1 MMENRSFQKMA
12 KKYSSV
18 LIIFLC
24 AIFITC
30 VFGHRGVSMASQN
43 EKQQKINSDNLTVQM
58 EYYQYNVCA
67 SCHPED
73 DFFAVVS
80 DTISLIKQEYPYEIA
95 VYNTF
100 RAEDKNR
107 FEKRLQELGLKEAD
121 VSLPALI
128 MISED
133 SEALVC
139 LSGLDEIKE
148 KLEDTLKQAAK
159 PGQFVSSEAALESDE
174 KTEAASLTENENQ
187 DQMQVSS
194 SDWKEQLREAASK
207 DKSTDSVILY
217 FSTASCT
224 DCSEVKS
231 LLKKMT
237 DEQTTKKPLVIH
249 EFNIAEGDNVVLLQK
264 LFTIYDVASDKQQ
277 VPIVFFS
284 GGYLSGAKAVT
295 QELEQKWKDD
305 ELTGFNLENILS
317 DDVSGQEENKDQA
330 SFKTYIG
337 LAAAGFINGVNPCG
351 ASMLLMLLAAIAM
364 SGRSVIKTGCAYLAG
379 KFAAYCAMGMGLYK
393 LFMAIG
399 QDIFFNISN
408 VLTWIFAAVFFI
420 LAILYLVDFVNVKRK
435 QYGKIRM
442 QLPTALRKWN
452 HERIEKASKINAKWM
467 IPAAVVLG
475 IVISAGE
482 FFCTGQ
488 VYLAA
493 ILYMM
498 KMQQEMKLQTNAAFI
513 VYVTAMCI
521 PSFLIVLVIEK
532 TKNVIRMSNKT
543 LEWLPAIKLVTA
555 IVFFYICRIH
565 AYTINLA

>member
-80 DTISLIKQEYPYEIA
+80 DTISPIKQEYPYEIA

-107 FEKRLQELGLKEAD
+107 FEKRLQDLGLKEAD

-159 PGQFVSSEAALESDE
+159 PEQFVSSEAALESDE

-194 SDWKEQLREAASK
+194 SDWKEQLREAVSK

-264 LFTIYDVASDKQQ
+264 LFSIYDVASDKQQ

-284 GGYLSGAKAVT
+284 DGYLSGAKAVT
-295 QELEQKWKDD
+295 QGLEQKWKDD

-555 IVFFYICRIH
+555 IVFFIFAVFMLIQ
-565 AYTINLA
+565 

>member
-18 LIIFLC
+18 LTIFLC

-30 VFGHRGVSMASQN
+30 VFGHRGVSMASKN

-67 SCHPED
+67 ACHPED

-80 DTISLIKQEYPYEIA
+80 DTISPIKQEYPYEIA

-107 FEKRLQELGLKEAD
+107 FEKRLQDLGLKEAD

-148 KLEDTLKQAAK
+148 KLEDTFKQAAK
-159 PGQFVSSEAALESDE
+159 PGQFVSGKTALESDE
-174 KTEAASLTENENQ
+174 KTEIVTQAENENQ
-187 DQMQVSS
+187 IEKPLSNT
-194 SDWKEQLREAASK
+194 DWKNQLREAVSK

-217 FSTASCT
+217 FSTVSCT

-295 QELEQKWKDD
+295 QGLEQKWKDD

-399 QDIFFNISN
+399 QDIFFGISN

-498 KMQQEMKLQTNAAFI
+498 KIQQEMKLQTNAAFI

-555 IVFFYICRIH
+555 IVFFIFAVFMLIQ
-565 AYTINLA
+565 

>member
-1 MMENRSFQKMA
+1 
-12 KKYSSV
+12 
-18 LIIFLC
+18 
-24 AIFITC
+24 
-30 VFGHRGVSMASQN
+30 MASQN
-43 EKQQKINSDNLTVQM
+43 TEQKNNLMVQM
-58 EYYQYNVCA
+58 EYYQYSVCA

-80 DTISLIKQEYPYEIA
+80 DTISPIKQKYPYEIA

-100 RAEDKNR
+100 RAEDKKR

-159 PGQFVSSEAALESDE
+159 PGQFVSSEAALESNE
-174 KTEAASLTENENQ
+174 KIEAASLTENESQN
-187 DQMQVSS
+187 QMQISS
-194 SDWKEQLREAASK
+194 SDWKEQLREAVSK

-217 FSTASCT
+217 FSTVSCT

-237 DEQTTKKPLVIH
+237 DDQTTKKPLVIH
-249 EFNIAEGDNVVLLQK
+249 EFNIAEEDNVVLLQK
-264 LFTIYDVASDKQQ
+264 LFSIYGVASDKQQ

-284 GGYLSGAKAVT
+284 GGYLSGSKDVT
-295 QELEQKWKDD
+295 QGLEQKWKDD

-317 DDVSGQEENKDQA
+317 DDASWKEENKDQA

-379 KFAAYCAMGMGLYK
+379 KFTAYCAMGMGLYK

-399 QDIFFNISN
+399 QDIFLSISN
-408 VLTWIFAAVFFI
+408 VFTWIFAAVFFI
-420 LAILYLVDFVNVKRK
+420 LAILYLIDFVNVKRK

-498 KMQQEMKLQTNAAFI
+498 KMQQEMKLQTNVAFI

-555 IVFFYICRIH
+555 IVFFIF
-565 AYTINLA
+565 AVFMLMQ

>member
-18 LIIFLC
+18 LTIFLC

-80 DTISLIKQEYPYEIA
+80 DTISPIKQEYPYEIA

-159 PGQFVSSEAALESDE
+159 PGQFVSSEVALESDE
-174 KTEAASLTENENQ
+174 KTDAASLTENENQ

-295 QELEQKWKDD
+295 QGLEQKWKDD

-498 KMQQEMKLQTNAAFI
+498 KMQQEMNLQTNAAFI

-555 IVFFYICRIH
+555 IVFFIF
-565 AYTINLA
+565 AVFMLMQ

>member
-1 MMENRSFQKMA
+1 MMENRSFQKVA

-80 DTISLIKQEYPYEIA
+80 DTISPIKQEYPYEIA

-159 PGQFVSSEAALESDE
+159 PGQFVSSEVALESDE

-194 SDWKEQLREAASK
+194 SDWKEQLREAVSK

-217 FSTASCT
+217 FSTVSCT

-264 LFTIYDVASDKQQ
+264 LFSIYGVASDKQQ

-295 QELEQKWKDD
+295 QGLEQKWKDD

-399 QDIFFNISN
+399 QDIFLSISN

-420 LAILYLVDFVNVKRK
+420 LAILYLIDFVNVKRK

-513 VYVTAMCI
+513 IYVTAMCI

-543 LEWLPAIKLVTA
+543 LEWLPAIKIVTA
-555 IVFFYICRIH
+555 IVFFMFAVFMLIQ
-565 AYTINLA
+565 

>member
-1 MMENRSFQKMA
+1 MA

-18 LIIFLC
+18 LTIFLC
-24 AIFITC
+24 AIFLTC
-30 VFGHRGVSMASQN
+30 VFGHRGVSMASQD
-43 EKQQKINSDNLTVQM
+43 EKQQKINSDNLMVQM
-58 EYYQYNVCA
+58 EYYQYSVCA

-80 DTISLIKQEYPYEIA
+80 DTISPIKQKYPYEIA

-100 RAEDKNR
+100 RAEDKKR

-159 PGQFVSSEAALESDE
+159 PGQFVSKEAALESDE
-174 KTEAASLTENENQ
+174 KTEIVTQAENENQ
-187 DQMQVSS
+187 IEKPLSNT
-194 SDWKEQLREAASK
+194 DWKNQLREAVSK

-217 FSTASCT
+217 FSTISCT

-264 LFTIYDVASDKQQ
+264 LFSIYGVASDKQQ

-305 ELTGFNLENILS
+305 ELTGFNLENILP
-317 DDVSGQEENKDQA
+317 DDASWKEENKDQA

-364 SGRSVIKTGCAYLAG
+364 SGRSAIKTGCAYLAG
-379 KFAAYCAMGMGLYK
+379 KFTAYCAMGMGLYK

-399 QDIFFNISN
+399 QDIFLSISN

-420 LAILYLVDFVNVKRK
+420 LAILYLIDFVNVKRK

-475 IVISAGE
+475 IVISVGE

-532 TKNVIRMSNKT
+532 TKNVIHMSNKT

-555 IVFFYICRIH
+555 IVFFIF
-565 AYTINLA
+565 AVFMLMQ

>member
-1 MMENRSFQKMA
+1 MA

-18 LIIFLC
+18 LTIFLC

-30 VFGHRGVSMASQN
+30 VFGHMGVSMASQN

-159 PGQFVSSEAALESDE
+159 PEQFVSSEAELESDE

-187 DQMQVSS
+187 DQMQISS
-194 SDWKEQLREAASK
+194 SDWKEQLREAVSK

-217 FSTASCT
+217 FSTVSCT

-295 QELEQKWKDD
+295 QGLEQKWKDD

-337 LAAAGFINGVNPCG
+337 LAAAGFVNGVNPCG

-399 QDIFFNISN
+399 QDIFFSISN

-555 IVFFYICRIH
+555 IVFFIFAVFMLIQ
-565 AYTINLA
+565 

>member
-148 KLEDTLKQAAK
+148 KLEDTLKQAVK
-159 PGQFVSSEAALESDE
+159 PEQFVSSEAELESDE
-174 KTEAASLTENENQ
+174 KTDVASLTENENQ
-187 DQMQVSS
+187 DHMQVSS
-194 SDWKEQLREAASK
+194 SDWKEQLREAVSK

-217 FSTASCT
+217 FSTVSCT

-284 GGYLSGAKAVT
+284 GGYLSGAKAVI
-295 QELEQKWKDD
+295 QGLEQKWKDD

-555 IVFFYICRIH
+555 IVFFLFAVFMLIQ
-565 AYTINLA
+565 

>member
-148 KLEDTLKQAAK
+148 KLEDTFKQAAK
-159 PGQFVSSEAALESDE
+159 PGQFVSGKTALESDE
-174 KTEAASLTENENQ
+174 KTEIVTQAENENQ
-187 DQMQVSS
+187 IEKPLSNT
-194 SDWKEQLREAASK
+194 DWKNQLREAVSK

-217 FSTASCT
+217 FSTVSCT

-237 DEQTTKKPLVIH
+237 DEQTAKKPLVIH

-295 QELEQKWKDD
+295 QGLEQKWKDD

-555 IVFFYICRIH
+555 IVFFIFAVFMLIQ
-565 AYTINLA
+565 

>member
-43 EKQQKINSDNLTVQM
+43 EKQQKNNSDNLTVQM

-80 DTISLIKQEYPYEIA
+80 GTISPIKQEYPYEIA

-148 KLEDTLKQAAK
+148 KLEDTLKQAAQ
-159 PGQFVSSEAALESDE
+159 PEQFVSSEAALESDE

-194 SDWKEQLREAASK
+194 SDWKEQLREAVSK

-284 GGYLSGAKAVT
+284 DGYLSGAKAVT
-295 QELEQKWKDD
+295 QGLEQKWKDD

-555 IVFFYICRIH
+555 IVFFIFAVFMLIQ
-565 AYTINLA
+565 

>member
-80 DTISLIKQEYPYEIA
+80 DTISPIKQEYPYEIA

-159 PGQFVSSEAALESDE
+159 PEQFVSSEAALESDE

-187 DQMQVSS
+187 DHMQVSS
-194 SDWKEQLREAASK
+194 SDWKEQLREAVSK

-217 FSTASCT
+217 FSTVSCT

-237 DEQTTKKPLVIH
+237 EEQTAKKPLVIH

-264 LFTIYDVASDKQQ
+264 LFSIYDVAVEEQQ

-317 DDVSGQEENKDQA
+317 DDASWQEENKDQA

-408 VLTWIFAAVFFI
+408 VITWIFAAVFFI

-555 IVFFYICRIH
+555 IVFFLFAVFMLIQ
-565 AYTINLA
+565 

>member
-12 KKYSSV
+12 RNYSSV

-30 VFGHRGVSMASQN
+30 VFGHRSVSMASQN

-194 SDWKEQLREAASK
+194 SDWKEQLREAVSK

-217 FSTASCT
+217 FYTVSCT

-249 EFNIAEGDNVVLLQK
+249 EFNIAEEDNVVLLQK
-264 LFTIYDVASDKQQ
+264 LFSIYDVASDKQQ

-284 GGYLSGAKAVT
+284 GGYLSGSKAVT
-295 QELEQKWKDD
+295 QGLEQKWKDD

-317 DDVSGQEENKDQA
+317 DDASWKEENKDQA

-379 KFAAYCAMGMGLYK
+379 KFTAYCAMGMGLYK

-399 QDIFFNISN
+399 QDIFLSISN
-408 VLTWIFAAVFFI
+408 VFTWIFAAVFFI
-420 LAILYLVDFVNVKRK
+420 LAILYLIDFVNVKRK

-475 IVISAGE
+475 IMISAGE

-513 VYVTAMCI
+513 IYVTAMCI

-532 TKNVIRMSNKT
+532 TKNVIHMSNKT

-555 IVFFYICRIH
+555 IVFFIF
-565 AYTINLA
+565 AVFMLMQ

>member
-24 AIFITC
+24 AIFTTC

-80 DTISLIKQEYPYEIA
+80 DTISPIKQEYPYEIA

-194 SDWKEQLREAASK
+194 SDWKEQLREAVSK

-264 LFTIYDVASDKQQ
+264 LFSIYGVASDKQQ

-284 GGYLSGAKAVT
+284 DGYLSGAKAVT
-295 QELEQKWKDD
+295 QGLEQKWKDD

-317 DDVSGQEENKDQA
+317 DDVSWQEENKDQA

-399 QDIFFNISN
+399 QDIFFSISN

-498 KMQQEMKLQTNAAFI
+498 KMQQEMNLQTNAAFI

-555 IVFFYICRIH
+555 IVFFIFAVFMLIQ
-565 AYTINLA
+565 

>member
-159 PGQFVSSEAALESDE
+159 PEQFVSSEAALESDE
-174 KTEAASLTENENQ
+174 KTEIVTQAENENQ
-187 DQMQVSS
+187 IEKPLSNT
-194 SDWKEQLREAASK
+194 DWKEQLREAVSK

-217 FSTASCT
+217 FSTVSCT

-237 DEQTTKKPLVIH
+237 DEQTAKKPLVIH

-295 QELEQKWKDD
+295 QGLEQKWKDD

-399 QDIFFNISN
+399 QDIFFSISN

-555 IVFFYICRIH
+555 IVFFIFAVFMLIQ
-565 AYTINLA
+565 

>member
-1 MMENRSFQKMA
+1 MMENRSFQKAA

-80 DTISLIKQEYPYEIA
+80 DTISPIKQEYPYEIA

-107 FEKRLQELGLKEAD
+107 FEKRLQDLGLKEAD

-148 KLEDTLKQAAK
+148 KLEDTLKQAAQ
-159 PGQFVSSEAALESDE
+159 PGQFVSSEAELESDE

-187 DQMQVSS
+187 DQMQISS
-194 SDWKEQLREAASK
+194 SDWKEQLREAVSK

-217 FSTASCT
+217 FSTVSCT

-264 LFTIYDVASDKQQ
+264 LFSIYDVASDKQQ

-295 QELEQKWKDD
+295 QGLEQKWKDD
-305 ELTGFNLENILS
+305 DLTGFNLENILS

-498 KMQQEMKLQTNAAFI
+498 KMQQEMNLQTNAAFI

-555 IVFFYICRIH
+555 IVFFIFAVFMLIQ
-565 AYTINLA
+565 

>member
-159 PGQFVSSEAALESDE
+159 PGQFVSGKTALESDE
-174 KTEAASLTENENQ
+174 KTEIVTQAENENQ
-187 DQMQVSS
+187 IEKPLSNT
-194 SDWKEQLREAASK
+194 DWKNQLREAVSK

-217 FSTASCT
+217 FSTVSCT

-237 DEQTTKKPLVIH
+237 DEQTAKKPLVIH

-295 QELEQKWKDD
+295 QGLEQKWKDD

-399 QDIFFNISN
+399 QDIFFSISN

-555 IVFFYICRIH
+555 IVFFIFAVFMLIQ
-565 AYTINLA
+565 

>member
-1 MMENRSFQKMA
+1 MENRSFQKMA

-18 LIIFLC
+18 WIVLLC
-24 AIFITC
+24 AIFQTC
-30 VFGHRGVSMASQN
+30 VFGYRDVSMASQS
-43 EKQQKINSDNLTVQM
+43 EEQTSNLPVQM

-80 DTISLIKQEYPYEIA
+80 DTITPLKEEYPYEIA

-100 RAEDKNR
+100 RAEDKQR
-107 FEKRLQELGLKEAD
+107 FEKRLQELGLKEAE

-128 MISED
+128 IVSED
-133 SEALVC
+133 SGAAVC
-139 LSGLDEIKE
+139 LSGLDKIRER
-148 KLEDTLKQAAK
+148 LANTLKQAVK
-159 PGQFVSSEAALESDE
+159 SVS
-174 KTEAASLTENENQ
+174 TEAAGESDNQIEISTATKEEIKKQTEIQPSEN
-187 DQMQVSS
+187 
-194 SDWKEQLREAASK
+194 DWKEQLREAVSE
-207 DKSTDSVILY
+207 DKSTDSVLLY
-217 FSTASCT
+217 FSTVSCT
-224 DCSEVKS
+224 DCNEVKT
-231 LLKKMT
+231 LLKNLT
-237 DEQTTKKPLVIH
+237 DEQTTENPLVIH
-249 EFNIAEGDNVVLLQK
+249 EFNIAEGDGVILVQK
-264 LFTIYDVASDKQQ
+264 LFSLYNVPSDEQQ
-277 VPIVFFS
+277 VPIVFFN
-284 GGYLSGAKAVT
+284 GGYLSGAKSIT
-295 QELEQKWKDD
+295 DNLEQTWKDGK
-305 ELTGFNLENILS
+305 LIGFDVERVLSKEGASLEK
-317 DDVSGQEENKDQA
+317 ENA
-330 SFKTYIG
+330 SAQTYIG
-337 LAAAGFINGVNPCG
+337 LAVTGFINGINPCG

-399 QDIFFNISN
+399 QDIFFSISN

-498 KMQQEMKLQTNAAFI
+498 KMQQEMNLQTNAAFI

-532 TKNVIRMSNKT
+532 TKNVIRMLNKT

-555 IVFFYICRIH
+555 IVFFIFAVFMLIQ
-565 AYTINLA
+565 

>member
-80 DTISLIKQEYPYEIA
+80 DTISPIKQEYPYEIA

-107 FEKRLQELGLKEAD
+107 FEKRLQDLGLKEAD

-159 PGQFVSSEAALESDE
+159 PEQFVSSEAALESDE

-187 DQMQVSS
+187 DHMQVSS
-194 SDWKEQLREAASK
+194 SDWKEQLREAVSK

-217 FSTASCT
+217 FSTVSCT

-237 DEQTTKKPLVIH
+237 EEQTAKKPLVIH

-264 LFTIYDVASDKQQ
+264 LFSIYDVAVEEQQ

-317 DDVSGQEENKDQA
+317 DDASWQEENKDQA

-408 VLTWIFAAVFFI
+408 VITWIFAAVFFI

-467 IPAAVVLG
+467 IPEAVVLG

-543 LEWLPAIKLVTA
+543 LEWLPTIKLVTA
-555 IVFFYICRIH
+555 IVFFLFAVFMLIQ
-565 AYTINLA
+565 

>member
-12 KKYSSV
+12 RNYSSV

-30 VFGHRGVSMASQN
+30 VFGHRSVSMASQN

-73 DFFAVVS
+73 DFFAGVS

-194 SDWKEQLREAASK
+194 SDWKEQLREAVSK

-217 FSTASCT
+217 FYTVSCT

-249 EFNIAEGDNVVLLQK
+249 EFNIAEGDNVVFLQK

-295 QELEQKWKDD
+295 QGLEQKWKDD

-555 IVFFYICRIH
+555 IVFFIFAVFMLIQ
-565 AYTINLA
+565 

>member
-1 MMENRSFQKMA
+1 MMENRSFQKVA

-80 DTISLIKQEYPYEIA
+80 DTISPIKQEYPYEIA

-128 MISED
+128 MISEA

-159 PGQFVSSEAALESDE
+159 PEQFVSSEAALESDE

-194 SDWKEQLREAASK
+194 SDWKEQLREAVSK

-295 QELEQKWKDD
+295 QGLEQKWKDD

-555 IVFFYICRIH
+555 IVFFIFAVFMLIQ
-565 AYTINLA
+565 

>member
-80 DTISLIKQEYPYEIA
+80 DTISPIKQEYPYEIA

-159 PGQFVSSEAALESDE
+159 PEQFVSGEAELESDE
-174 KTEAASLTENENQ
+174 KTEAASLIENENQ
-187 DQMQVSS
+187 DQMQISS
-194 SDWKEQLREAASK
+194 SDWKEQLREAVSK

-217 FSTASCT
+217 FSTVSCT

-264 LFTIYDVASDKQQ
+264 LFSIYDVASDKQQ

-284 GGYLSGAKAVT
+284 DGYLSGAKAVT
-295 QELEQKWKDD
+295 QGLEQKWKDD

-317 DDVSGQEENKDQA
+317 DDVSWQEENKDLA

-408 VLTWIFAAVFFI
+408 VLTWIFATVFFI

-555 IVFFYICRIH
+555 IVFFIFAVFMLIQ
-565 AYTINLA
+565 

>member
-30 VFGHRGVSMASQN
+30 VFGHRSVSMASQN

-107 FEKRLQELGLKEAD
+107 FEKRLQDLGLKEAD

-159 PGQFVSSEAALESDE
+159 PGQFVSSEAALKSDE

-194 SDWKEQLREAASK
+194 SDWKEQLREAVSK

-217 FSTASCT
+217 FSTVSCT

-295 QELEQKWKDD
+295 QGLEQKWKDD

-420 LAILYLVDFVNVKRK
+420 LAILYFVDFVNVKRK

-442 QLPTALRKWN
+442 QLPIALRKWN

-498 KMQQEMKLQTNAAFI
+498 KMQQEMNLQTNAAFI

-555 IVFFYICRIH
+555 IVFFIFAVFMLIQ
-565 AYTINLA
+565 

>member
-12 KKYSSV
+12 RNYSSV

-30 VFGHRGVSMASQN
+30 VFGHRSVSMASQN

-194 SDWKEQLREAASK
+194 SDWKEQLREAVSK

-217 FSTASCT
+217 FYTVSCT

-249 EFNIAEGDNVVLLQK
+249 EFNIAEGDNVVFLQK

-295 QELEQKWKDD
+295 QGLEQKWKDD

-379 KFAAYCAMGMGLYK
+379 KFTAYCAMGMGLYK

-399 QDIFFNISN
+399 QDIFLSISN

-420 LAILYLVDFVNVKRK
+420 LAILYLIDFVNVKRK

-475 IVISAGE
+475 IVISVGE

-513 VYVTAMCI
+513 IYVTAMCI

-532 TKNVIRMSNKT
+532 TKNVIHMSNKT

-555 IVFFYICRIH
+555 IVFFIF
-565 AYTINLA
+565 AVFMLMQ

>member
-80 DTISLIKQEYPYEIA
+80 DTISPIKQKYPYEIA

-107 FEKRLQELGLKEAD
+107 FEKRLQELRLKEAD

-148 KLEDTLKQAAK
+148 RLEDTLKQAAQ
-159 PGQFVSSEAALESDE
+159 PGQFVSSEVALESDE
-174 KTEAASLTENENQ
+174 KTEAASLTENGNQ

-194 SDWKEQLREAASK
+194 SDWKEQLLEAVSK

-295 QELEQKWKDD
+295 QGLEQKWKDD

-337 LAAAGFINGVNPCG
+337 LAVAGFINGVNPCG

-399 QDIFFNISN
+399 QDIFFSISN

-498 KMQQEMKLQTNAAFI
+498 KMQQEIKLQTNAAFI

-532 TKNVIRMSNKT
+532 TKNVIHMSNKT

-555 IVFFYICRIH
+555 IVFFIFAVFMLIQ
-565 AYTINLA
+565 

>member
-12 KKYSSV
+12 RNYSSV

-30 VFGHRGVSMASQN
+30 VFGHRSVSMASQN

-194 SDWKEQLREAASK
+194 SDWKEQLREAVSK

-217 FSTASCT
+217 FYTVSCT

-249 EFNIAEGDNVVLLQK
+249 EFNIAEGDNVVFLQK

-295 QELEQKWKDD
+295 QGLEQKWKDD

-435 QYGKIRM
+435 RYGKIRM

-555 IVFFYICRIH
+555 IVFFIFAVFMLIQ
-565 AYTINLA
+565 

>member
-24 AIFITC
+24 AIFTTC

-107 FEKRLQELGLKEAD
+107 FEKRLQDLGLKEAD

-295 QELEQKWKDD
+295 QGLEQKWKDD

-399 QDIFFNISN
+399 QDIFFSISN

-498 KMQQEMKLQTNAAFI
+498 KMQQEMNLQTNAAFI

-555 IVFFYICRIH
+555 IVFFIFAVFMLIQ
-565 AYTINLA
+565 

>member
-30 VFGHRGVSMASQN
+30 VFGRRGVSMASNN

-80 DTISLIKQEYPYEIA
+80 DTISPIKQEYPYEIA

-159 PGQFVSSEAALESDE
+159 PGQFVSSEVALESDE
-174 KTEAASLTENENQ
+174 KTDAASLTENENQ

-217 FSTASCT
+217 FSTVSCT

-264 LFTIYDVASDKQQ
+264 LFAIYDVASDKQQ

-295 QELEQKWKDD
+295 QGLEQKWKDD

-532 TKNVIRMSNKT
+532 TKNAIRMSNKT

-555 IVFFYICRIH
+555 IVFFIFAVFMLIQ
-565 AYTINLA
+565 

>member
-1 MMENRSFQKMA
+1 MMENRSFQKAA

-43 EKQQKINSDNLTVQM
+43 EKQQKINSDNLTVQV

-80 DTISLIKQEYPYEIA
+80 DTISPIKQEYPYEIA

-107 FEKRLQELGLKEAD
+107 FEKRLQDLGLKEAD

-159 PGQFVSSEAALESDE
+159 PGQFVSGKTALESDE

-187 DQMQVSS
+187 DQMQISS
-194 SDWKEQLREAASK
+194 SDWKEQLREAVSK

-217 FSTASCT
+217 FSTVSCT

-264 LFTIYDVASDKQQ
+264 LFSIYDVASDKQQ

-295 QELEQKWKDD
+295 QGLEQKWKDD
-305 ELTGFNLENILS
+305 DLTGFNLENILS

-337 LAAAGFINGVNPCG
+337 LAAAGFVNGVNPCG

-498 KMQQEMKLQTNAAFI
+498 KMQQEMNLQTNAAFI

-555 IVFFYICRIH
+555 IVFFIFAVFMLIQ
-565 AYTINLA
+565 